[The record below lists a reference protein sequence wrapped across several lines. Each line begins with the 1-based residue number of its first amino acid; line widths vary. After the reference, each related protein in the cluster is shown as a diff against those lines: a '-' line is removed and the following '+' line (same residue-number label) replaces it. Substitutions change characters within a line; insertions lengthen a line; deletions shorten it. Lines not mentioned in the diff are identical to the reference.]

1 MKRILAYLII
11 VMSALLAGFLAFW
24 MPAEGLKE
32 MGERN
37 ERD

>member
-24 MPAEGLKE
+24 MPEEGLE
-32 MGERN
+32 EIG
-37 ERD
+37 DL